1 MISESG
7 PSKTAMRVLALVLA
21 LAGLWVARAFLLQ
34 IAFAVILAVAIW
46 PLYRRLRRR
55 AVRPERKFFL
65 PLTFTIAVAAILM
78 LPFAVVAAEAV
89 RDSDSAAHWLL
100 QATHNGVP
108 APGWLASVPGAG
120 RWLVLWW
127 HHNLADPHG
136 AAALLGRIDAGAV
149 AGWVSSAAGSILS
162 WVMFILVTLLALFI
176 TLRDADRAG
185 AAACQL
191 AHQLYGEFGE
201 RFVTR
206 LAEAIR
212 GTVNGTIF
220 VAFSEGALIGLGYGF
235 GGLAHP
241 FAFTVVTI
249 GFALVPFG
257 AWAAFGLASLVLVLQ
272 GQAITGALASLAL
285 ALESATTSGA
295 LLFGYSSIV
304 MLVGD
309 NLVQPALIGNSI
321 RLPFLWTFV
330 GIFGGM
336 YSFGLVGLFV
346 GPAIMAA
353 LFLVWSEW
361 QGLEPPRG
369 RRTRKRRPT

>member
-1 MISESG
+1 MFPNSG
-7 PSKTAMRVLALVLA
+7 VTPLSGSPSA
-21 LAGLWVARAFLLQ
+21 
-34 IAFAVILAVAIW
+34 
-46 PLYRRLRRR
+46 RRLK
-55 AVRPERKFFL
+55 AL
-65 PLTFTIAVAAILM
+65 PLAPDEEQSGHNRRTDEQSDQPEAGH
-78 LPFAVVAAEAV
+78 AAEAV
-89 RDSDSAAHWLL
+89 RDSDSVAHWLI
-100 QATHNGVP
+100 QATHKGVP
-108 APGWLASVPGAG
+108 PPAWLAGVPGAG

-127 HHNLADPHG
+127 DHNLADPHG
-136 AAALLGRIDAGAV
+136 AAALLGHIDAGAV
-149 AGWVSSAAGSILS
+149 AGWAATAAGSILS
-162 WVMFILVTLLALFI
+162 WAMFILVTLLALFI
-176 TLRDADRAG
+176 TLRDADRAA

-191 AHQLYGEFGE
+191 AHQLYGDFGE

-220 VAFSEGALIGLGYGF
+220 VAFSEGTLIGIGYGF

-257 AWAAFGLASLVLVLQ
+257 AWAAFGVASLILVLQ
-272 GQAITGALASLAL
+272 GQAIA
-285 ALESATTSGA
+285 GA
-295 LLFGYSSIV
+295 LLFGYGSAI
-304 MLVGD
+304 MLTGD

-330 GIFGGM
+330 GIFGGV

-369 RRTRKRRPT
+369 RRVRKQRPA